1 MNPFD
6 LSAKLSLFLSLTIV
20 AAAQTYLYHICPNT
34 TTFPINST
42 YQNNIDSVLTSL
54 STNTYLQDGFSRDST
69 GNPPDEVYGLSL
81 CTAGLSSDIC
91 NTCVSKATTDTVQRC
106 PVEKTAIVWYDECL
120 LQYSSQNI
128 FSTMMDSPTVYLVNT
143 QNITDQE
150 RFNELLAKTMNETI
164 TEASTNQKGAQK
176 FAVKEVNFTAF
187 ETIFTFSQCT
197 PDLSAVDCNR
207 CLQTA
212 ISQLPMCC
220 AGLQGGRILM
230 PSCSVRYEIYPF
242 YNVTGYQREVYPYYN
257 TTVIGEFPTSAPP
270 PPPSAT
276 PPPLSTTIPEEGKG
290 NKTTRV
296 KVIASVSASI
306 IGVLLVT
313 FTIYTLW
320 KRKFGSNGTEQILH
334 TSQEVRLLNL
344 RRQLGDNH
352 SGQDIH
358 NEMALNSKDCPAF
371 SFVTIYEATKHFSYD
386 SKLGKGG
393 FGSVYKGTLPD
404 GKEIAVKRLS
414 RTSGQGLQEF
424 MTEVT
429 LIARLQHR
437 NLVRLLGC
445 CLEKTE
451 KLLIYEYMP
460 NKSLDVFLFDSNM
473 GILLDWKKRF
483 NIINGVARGLLY
495 LHEDSRL
502 RVIHRDLKASNV
514 LLDYEMNPKISDFGM
529 ARIFGGN
536 DINNTNRV
544 VGTYG
549 YMSPEYAMEGLF
561 SVKSDV
567 FSFGVLVLEIISGKR
582 NNRFYV
588 SKEGESL
595 LTFAWKLWSEGQ
607 GLELVDT
614 SLVQSSVAA
623 EVLKCIHIGLLCVQ
637 DDPIERPTMSSVVVM
652 LGSDISL
659 PVPKHCAFSVG
670 QFVAKSATS
679 VVVKDCSVN
688 EVSLSNVSPR

>member
-1 MNPFD
+1 MNPFA
-6 LSAKLSLFLSLTIV
+6 LSLNLSLFLSLTIV
-20 AAAQTYLYHICPNT
+20 TAAQTYLHHICLNT
-34 TTFPINST
+34 SSFAINST

-54 STNTYLQDGFSRDST
+54 SKNTYVQAGFSLDSS
-69 GNPPDEVYGLSL
+69 GNPPDEVFGLSL
-81 CTAGLSSDIC
+81 CTAGISIDIC
-91 NTCVSKATTDTVQRC
+91 KNCASNATKSIVQRC
-106 PVEKTAIVWYDECL
+106 PEERSAIVWYDECFL
-120 LQYSSQNI
+120 KYSSQNI
-128 FSTMMDSPTVYLVNT
+128 FSNMVDSPAVYMST
-143 QNITDQE
+143 PQNITGQE
-150 RFNELLAKTMNETI
+150 RFNELLAKTMDETI
-164 TEASTNQKGAQK
+164 TEASSNQRGAAK
-176 FAVKEVNFTAF
+176 FAVKEANFTAF
-187 ETIFTFSQCT
+187 QTIYTYAQCT
-197 PDLSAVDCNR
+197 PDLTAPDCNQ

-212 ISQLPMCC
+212 ISQLPACC
-220 AGLQGGRILM
+220 AGKQGGRILV

-242 YNVTGYQREVYPYYN
+242 YDVTGHQPEVYPFYN
-257 TTVIGEFPTSAPP
+257 TTVIGEFPTSTPLPLP
-270 PPPSAT
+270 PPPST
-276 PPPLSTTIPEEGKG
+276 NIPEERKG
-290 NKTTRV
+290 NRTTRV
-296 KVIASVSASI
+296 KVIASVSTSI
-306 IGVLLVT
+306 IFIGVSLLT
-313 FTIYTLW
+313 LTIYTLW
-320 KRKFGSNGTEQILH
+320 KRKIKRNGTEETIH

-352 SGQDIH
+352 SDQDIRVD
-358 NEMALNSKDCPAF
+358 MALNSKDCPAF
-371 SFVTIYEATKHFSYD
+371 SFDTIYEAAKHFSND
-386 SKLGKGG
+386 SKIGEGG
-393 FGSVYKGTLPD
+393 FGSVYQGTLQD
-404 GKEIAVKRLS
+404 GKVIAVKRLS

-445 CLEKTE
+445 CLEKSE

-473 GILLDWKKRF
+473 GIFLDWQKRF

-514 LLDYEMNPKISDFGM
+514 LLDHEMNPKISDFGM

-536 DINNTNRV
+536 DSNNTNRV

-567 FSFGVLVLEIISGKR
+567 FSFGVLMLEIISGKR

-595 LTFAWKLWSEGQ
+595 LTFAWKLWSQGQ
-607 GLELVDT
+607 GLELLDT
-614 SLVQSSVAA
+614 STVQSSVAA

-652 LGSDISL
+652 LGSDTISL
-659 PVPKHCAFSVG
+659 PQPKHCAFSVG

-679 VVVKDCSVN
+679 VVAKSCSVN
-688 EVSLSNVSPR
+688 EVSLSNVFPR